1 MWMRKAIVTL
11 VAALICL
18 APCFAKADVV
28 TVPTDLNPGDQYR
41 LIFTSS
47 STTDA
52 TSTSIATYNT
62 FVTGVALSVPQ
73 LAALSTTWTAI
84 GSTDSIDARDN
95 TGTNPNVSTGVPI
108 YQLNNTRFV
117 NNNTALWTDN
127 IITPLTISETGA
139 TIPSGSVWTG
149 TNTDGTEWNNG
160 GFGPVL
166 GLGDSSNLNGPIS
179 GVTNDVFAGWVTF
192 SSGDLPN
199 VQHYMYGLS
208 GILTVPV
215 PEPSTVALLTLG
227 GMGLLIARRLR

>member
-1 MWMRKAIVTL
+1 MRKAIVTL

-18 APCFAKADVV
+18 ATCFAQADVV
-28 TVPTDLNPGDQYR
+28 TIPTGLNPGDQYR

-52 TSTSIATYNT
+52 TSTNIAAYNT
-62 FVTGVALSVPQ
+62 FVTSVALSVPQ

-84 GSTDSIDARDN
+84 GSTDSINARDN

-117 NNNTALWTDN
+117 DNNTALWTDN

-139 TIPSGSVWTG
+139 RISDGSVWTG
-149 TNTDGTEWNNG
+149 TDTNGTEWDNG
-160 GFGPVL
+160 GFGPIL

-179 GVTNDVFAGWVTF
+179 GVTNDFFGGWVTF
-192 SSGDLPN
+192 SSGDLPP

-227 GMGLLIARRLR
+227 GMGLLIARRRR